1 MKKVT
6 SLILVLLSISS
17 ICLSQDPISAA
28 FGIKLGSNFDVTS
41 SIGSNSLTD
50 GTTMYKFKTENS
62 FRSFSRYY
70 VLITPKTE
78 KVYSIWGIGDIDSD
92 AMCEK
97 EQDLLMAILVK
108 KYGEMSEQS
117 LMSSLYDSKT
127 ISQGD
132 KSVSTKCTGFSDITI
147 DIRYYDHELKTLAEK
162 ERIELE
168 SDKLDASGL

>member
-1 MKKVT
+1 
-6 SLILVLLSISS
+6 
-17 ICLSQDPISAA
+17 
-28 FGIKLGSNFDVTS
+28 
-41 SIGSNSLTD
+41 
-50 GTTMYKFKTENS
+50 
-62 FRSFSRYY
+62 
-70 VLITPKTE
+70 
-78 KVYSIWGIGDIDSD
+78 
-92 AMCEK
+92 
-97 EQDLLMAILVK
+97 MAILVK

-117 LMSSLYDSKT
+117 LMSSIYDSKT